1 MKQQKMS
8 APTLDVPTLNARLD
22 AIEALDNVAE
32 QWAALSCLVDK
43 ELRYYQ
49 ITKLARDLGWSGD
62 QNGFSRS
69 IAKEVVLDAMAE
81 GKAVPKI
88 LRQNPRPP
96 RATIAPRPAV
106 PQRTRK
112 APKKMD
118 V

>member
-1 MKQQKMS
+1 MDEG
-8 APTLDVPTLNARLD
+8 LHG
-22 AIEALDNVAE
+22 
-32 QWAALSCLVDK
+32 
-43 ELRYYQ
+43 YQ
-49 ITKLARDLGWSGD
+49 VERLARDLGWSGD